1 MVEVQV
7 SGSRIVAA
15 CLVAAAAAPIPI
27 SALMAAAMAEAGP
40 AVLALALLTSLVGF
54 VIAAFHLVFA
64 LPAYLLCRRRW
75 HLEWWNSAIGGALV
89 GGIPSMLLAGL
100 EGALSALC
108 GVVGGL
114 AFWAVLR
121 GAASKGRLDNL
132 DETFA

>member
-1 MVEVQV
+1 MTENDP
-7 SGSRIVAA
+7 SGTRLAAA
-15 CLVAAAAAPIPI
+15 CLVATAAAPAPI
-27 SALMAAAMAEAGP
+27 SALMAVDMAEVGP
-40 AVLALALLTSLVGF
+40 AVLLLAFITSLVGF
-54 VIAAFHLVFA
+54 VIAALHLMLA

-75 HLEWWNSAIGGALV
+75 RLEWWNSAIGGALI

-108 GVVGGL
+108 GLVGGL

-121 GAASKGRLDNL
+121 GSGGGGQDDL